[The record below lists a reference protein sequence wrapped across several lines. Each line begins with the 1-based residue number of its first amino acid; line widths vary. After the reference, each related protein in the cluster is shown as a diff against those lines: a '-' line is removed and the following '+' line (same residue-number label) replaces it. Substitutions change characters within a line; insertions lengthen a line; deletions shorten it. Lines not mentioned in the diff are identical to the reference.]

1 MKALKHF
8 FFLFI
13 FLTLLSSCLKEELPV
28 PAHQQGDLMIDQV
41 ELGTTYG
48 LQIYYDLAS
57 NSVVSTNQKT
67 DWDLSFECESGGWHV
82 LLNSSLAAA
91 AADLGAVDFVAVN
104 STDDAVWNWD
114 LQTGLLDST
123 AIGDYRSLNHV
134 YLIDRGYN
142 ETGVALG
149 FKKIMLE
156 FNEDETFFMRSANLD
171 GSEDETI
178 TIMKDP
184 DINFKS
190 YSFNTNSVIDI
201 EPNKNDWDLLFSQY
215 THVFQNP
222 TLPYLVTGV
231 LLNRFNTSCAQ
242 EESMPFEEIAY
253 ENIEDFD
260 FSFDINT
267 IGYDWKSYSFD
278 VSQFTIVEN
287 MNYVI
292 KTNNAAY
299 FKLRFIDFYNDLGEK
314 GAPKFELQ
322 DL

>member
-1 MKALKHF
+1 MNAIKHICF
-8 FFLFI
+8 FSAVVV
-13 FLTLLSSCLKEELPV
+13 LLSGCLKEESPVLPHV
-28 PAHQQGDLMIDQV
+28 QGDIIEGQV

-48 LQIYYDLAS
+48 LQVYYDLAS

-67 DWDLSFECESGGWHV
+67 DWDLSFECEAGGWHV

-91 AADLGAVDFVAVN
+91 AADLGEVDFASVN
-104 STDDAVWNWD
+104 NTDDAVWNWD
-114 LQTGLLDST
+114 LQTGLLDSS
-123 AIGDYRSLNHV
+123 AIGDYRNLNHV

-142 ETGVALG
+142 EAGVPLG

-156 FNEDETFFMRSANLD
+156 FNEDETFSLRSANLD

-178 TIMKDP
+178 TINKDP

-190 YSFNTNSVIDI
+190 YSFNANSVIDI
-201 EPNKNDWDLLFSQY
+201 EPNKNEWDLLFTQY

-231 LLNRFNTSCAQ
+231 LLNRYNTVCAQ
-242 EESMPFEEIAY
+242 EEAIPFDEITYEIAGAY
-253 ENIEDFD
+253 D
-260 FSFDINT
+260 FSSDINT
-267 IGYDWKSYSFD
+267 IGYDWKSYDFD
-278 VSQFTIVEN
+278 LSQFTIVDN
-287 MNYVI
+287 LSYVI
-292 KTNNAAY
+292 ETSNEMF
-299 FKLRFIDFYNDLGEK
+299 FKLRFIDFYNDQGQK

>member
-1 MKALKHF
+1 MRAIKHIC
-8 FFLFI
+8 FLSMVVV
-13 FLTLLSSCLKEELPV
+13 LLSGCLKEELPV
-28 PAHQQGDLMIDQV
+28 PPHVQGDLMVGQV

-57 NSVVSTNQKT
+57 NSIVSTSQKT
-67 DWDLSFECESGGWHV
+67 DWDLSFECAVGGWHV

-91 AADLGAVDFVAVN
+91 AADLGEVDFESVSN
-104 STDDAVWNWD
+104 TDNAVWNWD

-123 AIGDYRSLNHV
+123 AIGDYRNLNHV

-142 ETGVALG
+142 EAGVPLG

-156 FNEDETFFMRSANLD
+156 FNEDETFYLRSANLD
-171 GSEDETI
+171 GSEDETV
-178 TIMKDP
+178 TISKDP
-184 DINFKS
+184 NINFQS
-190 YSFNTNSVIDI
+190 YSFNSHSVVDI

-242 EESMPFEEIAY
+242 EEAIPFDEINY
-253 ENIEDFD
+253 ENAADFA
-260 FSFDINT
+260 FSSDINT
-267 IGYDWKSYSFD
+267 IGYDWKSYNFD
-278 VSQFTIVEN
+278 LSQFTIVEN
-287 MNYVI
+287 LSYVI
-292 KTNNAAY
+292 TTNDGIY
-299 FKLRFIDFYNDLGEK
+299 FKLRFIDFYNDSGEK